1 MLSLLS
7 LPLSPS
13 SFAMTMNTLT
23 RGVQKTLLD
32 NGLTVLTKEIH
43 TAPVVSVQVWYRV
56 GSRNESRGQN
66 GISHQL
72 EHLLFKGTQSRP
84 IQFGRLFSAL
94 GSASNAFTSYDMT
107 AYFGTVSSDKLN
119 ALLVLEADRMRHALI
134 NDEQLET
141 EKRVVISELQGY
153 ENSPEYRLAEAVM
166 RQAFPDRAYG
176 LPVGGT
182 KMDVER
188 FTVEQVRDYYG
199 TYYSPENAVLV
210 VTGDFEPDALQRS
223 IEQTF
228 GAIPSAVNRTPIARG
243 TISEKGDRPASPI
256 HLRQSGSAALIE
268 AVYPIPDVQHPDIP
282 ALDVMDAV
290 LSVGRNSRFFQTLIE
305 PGLASNISSYSAAL
319 MEPGWY
325 NISVSLIPDR
335 TLADVDRILLQTIEA
350 MRSTPVS
357 TEELERA
364 KQQLMAHFIM
374 SNREVDSQASQ
385 LAYCEIV
392 AGDYRYGDRYLA
404 QIQQVSAADV
414 LRVAQTYLK
423 ADQRTVGYFEPTQFE
438 EETETG
444 GISAQQ
450 TVENF
455 TPSEPVDPA
464 AVAQYLPPLNPTQ
477 GSASQQLPE
486 TVLLPNGLKI
496 LLLSDHSSPTVTLNG
511 NIQAGNGLDLLD
523 KAGVASLTAETI
535 MGGTTARDAMALAK
549 DLEDRGVS
557 LDFSA
562 FREGVEIEGHALAED
577 LPLLLK
583 TLAEILQEATFPDV
597 ELELSRKQIIS
608 SLHMELDDPARLGRK
623 ILQQKIYPTDH
634 PFYVF
639 PSIETV
645 QSITRDDVLAFY
657 QQHYTPDQT
666 ILALVGDFD
675 RVQIQAQIQDLFG
688 NWETTAARPT
698 PQIPAVALPL
708 ATHRVQIPLPGKSQA
723 VTYMGYPGIE
733 RRDRRY
739 YAAIVLNQVLG
750 GDTLSSRLGA
760 EIRDRQGLTYGIYSY
775 FAAGQHAGPFAIEMQ
790 TAPEDTER
798 AVQSTITLLRHL
810 RQKGISETELNTAK
824 RSLINSYPVE
834 LANPDAVVHR
844 MLMNAVDGFGPEEMR
859 NLPSNIDAVT
869 MEQVNQAIQDLI
881 RPKHLLIVTVGPT
894 LKA

>member
-1 MLSLLS
+1 
-7 LPLSPS
+7 
-13 SFAMTMNTLT
+13 MTLNTLT

-56 GSRNESRGQN
+56 GSRDEIPGQN

-94 GSASNAFTSYDMT
+94 GSAFNAFTSYDMT
-107 AYFGTVSSDKLN
+107 AYFGTVSSNKLD
-119 ALLVLEADRMRHALI
+119 ALLVLEADRMRHTLI
-134 NDEQLET
+134 NDEQLDT

-153 ENSPEYRLAEAVM
+153 DNSPEYRLSEAVM

-182 KMDVER
+182 KADVAS

-199 TYYSPENAVLV
+199 KYYSPNNAVLV

-223 IEQTF
+223 IAQTF
-228 GAIPSAVNRTPIARG
+228 GAIPSNSSHTRVSRSPTL
-243 TISEKGDRPASPI
+243 EEGDRSAPNIRPQPPI
-256 HLRQSGSAALIE
+256 HLKQPGSASLIE
-268 AVYPIPDVQHPDIP
+268 AVYPIPNVQHPDIP

-319 MEPGWY
+319 LEPGWY

-335 TLADVDRILLQTIEA
+335 TLSDVDRILLQTIEVTRTA
-350 MRSTPVS
+350 PVS

-374 SNREVDSQASQ
+374 SNREIDNQASQ

-392 AGDYRYGDRYLA
+392 AGDYRYSDRYLA
-404 QIQQVSAADV
+404 QIQQVSAADI
-414 LRVAQTYLK
+414 LRVAQTYLN
-423 ADQRTVGYFEPTQFE
+423 AARRTVGYFEPTQIDRDA
-438 EETETG
+438 ETG
-444 GISAQQ
+444 SVSAQQ

-455 TPSEPVDPA
+455 APSEPVDPA
-464 AVAQYLPPLNPTQ
+464 TVAQYLPPLNPTR
-477 GSASQQLPE
+477 GSASQTLPE
-486 TVLLPNGLKI
+486 TLVLSNGLKI
-496 LLLSDHSSPTVTLNG
+496 LLLSDRSSPTVTLNG
-511 NIQAGNGLDLLD
+511 NIQAGNGLDLYA
-523 KAGVASLTAETI
+523 KAGVASLTAETV
-535 MGGTTARDAMALAK
+535 MGGTATRDATALAK

-557 LDFSA
+557 LDFSS

-577 LPLLLK
+577 LPLLLE
-583 TLAEILQEATFPDV
+583 TLAEVLQEAAFPEV
-597 ELELSRKQIIS
+597 ELELSRKQMIS
-608 SLHMELDDPARLGRK
+608 SLHVESDDPARLGRK
-623 ILQQKIYPTDH
+623 VLQQKIYPPDH
-634 PFYVF
+634 PYYVF
-639 PSIETV
+639 PTIETV
-645 QSITRDDVLAFY
+645 QSITQDDVLAFY
-657 QQHYTPDQT
+657 HRWYTPKQT

-675 RVQIQAQIQDLFG
+675 IAQIQAQIQNCFG
-688 NWETTAARPT
+688 NWNAQGDELT
-698 PQIPAVALPL
+698 PPVPAVALPS
-708 ATHRVQIPLPGKSQA
+708 ATHRVKVPLPGKSQA
-723 VTYMGYPGIE
+723 ITYMGYPGIK
-733 RRDRRY
+733 RRDPRY
-739 YAAIVLNQVLG
+739 HAAMVLNQVLG

-775 FAAGQHAGPFAIEMQ
+775 FAAGQQAGPFAIEMQ

-798 AVQSTITLLRHL
+798 AVQSTVALLQNL
-810 RQKGISETELNTAK
+810 RQNGISAVELSTAK
-824 RSLINSYPVE
+824 RTLIDSYPVE

-844 MLMNAVDGFGPEEMR
+844 MLVNAVDGFGPEEMR
-859 NLPSNIDAVT
+859 DLPGKIDAVT
-869 MEQVNQAIQDLI
+869 MEQIDGAIQDLI
-881 RPKHLLIVTVGPT
+881 RPDRLLIVTAGPT
-894 LKA
+894 A

>member
-1 MLSLLS
+1 
-7 LPLSPS
+7 
-13 SFAMTMNTLT
+13 MNILT

-56 GSRNESRGQN
+56 GSRNESLGQN

-182 KMDVER
+182 KADVER

-199 TYYSPENAVLV
+199 TYYSPDNAVLV
-210 VTGDFEPDALQRS
+210 VAGDFEPDVLQQS
-223 IEQTF
+223 IEKTF
-228 GAIPSAVNRTPIARG
+228 GAIPKNACRASVSVLL
-243 TISEKGDRPASPI
+243 SEKGSRPQSPI
-256 HLRQSGSAALIE
+256 HLRQRGSAALIE
-268 AVYPIPDVQHPDIP
+268 AVYPIPDVEHPDIP

-305 PGLASNISSYSAAL
+305 PGLASNINSYSAAL

-325 NISVSLIPDR
+325 NISVSLIPEQ
-335 TLADVDRILLQTIEA
+335 TLSNVDSVLLQTIDA
-350 MRSTPVS
+350 IRSAPIS
-357 TEELERA
+357 NEELGRA

-374 SNREVDSQASQ
+374 SNRDIDSQASQ

-392 AGDYRYGDRYLA
+392 ARDYRYGDRYLA

-414 LRVAQTYLK
+414 LRVAQTYLN
-423 ADQRTVGYFEPTQFE
+423 ADQRTVGYFEPTQIDE
-438 EETETG
+438 DADLG
-444 GISAQQ
+444 SVSAQQ

-464 AVAQYLPPLNPTQ
+464 EVAQYLPPLNSAQ
-477 GSASQQLPE
+477 GSASQMLPE
-486 TVLLPNGLKI
+486 TILLPNGLKV

-511 NIQAGNGLDLLD
+511 NIQAGNGLDLLP

-535 MGGTTARDAMALAK
+535 MGGTATRDAMALAK

-583 TLAEILQEATFPDV
+583 TLAEILQEATFPEV
-597 ELELSRKQIIS
+597 ELELSRKQMIS

-623 ILQQKIYPTDH
+623 ILQQKIYPPDH

-657 QQHYTPDQT
+657 GQRYTPEHT

-675 RVQIQAQIQDLFG
+675 MVQIQAQIQDCFG
-688 NWETTAARPT
+688 NWDAKADKPM
-698 PQIPAVALPL
+698 PKVPAVALPP

-723 VTYMGYPGIE
+723 ITYMGYPGIE

-739 YAAIVLNQVLG
+739 YAAMVLNQVLG

-775 FAAGQHAGPFAIEMQ
+775 FAAGQQAGPFAIEMQ

-798 AVQSTITLLRHL
+798 AVQSTIALLQHL
-810 RQKGISETELNTAK
+810 RQNGISETELNTAK
-824 RSLINSYPVE
+824 RSLINGYPVE

-844 MLMNAVDGFGPEEMR
+844 MLINAVDGFGPEEMR
-859 NLPSNIDAVT
+859 DLPSNIDAVT
-869 MEQVNQAIQDLI
+869 MEQINQAIQDLI
-881 RPKHLLIVTVGPT
+881 QPEHLLIVTVGPT
-894 LKA
+894 